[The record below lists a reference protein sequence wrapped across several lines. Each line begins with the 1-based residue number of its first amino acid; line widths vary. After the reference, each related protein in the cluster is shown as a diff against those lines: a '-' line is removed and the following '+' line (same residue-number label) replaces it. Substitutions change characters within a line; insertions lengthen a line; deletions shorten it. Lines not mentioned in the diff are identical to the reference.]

1 LGFGWPPFKKG
12 HPMPKGEIANSA
24 ASVAATPSSHASEAL
39 AFAFRKTAH
48 DAIGFIEIGEILTLR
63 RMIVRAPAP
72 KGAVLFLHGFPETLT
87 VWKNIATTLARDYD
101 VHAFD
106 WPGYGQSS
114 RPPFEQFSYAPKEYA
129 RVLKAYIDRAGIDRS
144 SLVIYATDIAAL
156 PALLLALD
164 EPTIARQIIVGDFAP
179 FDRPQYMWENLQN
192 LKAEPTASP
201 TRAYMNKTSDEILQ
215 NVHRRGLSPDEQFD
229 LPIDVQQDMARSW
242 SLDGITSADAFAR
255 YYSNFTRDQNFLE
268 TNLDRLKTPV
278 KVIWGEKDI
287 YIAREMGIEFA
298 GKIGA
303 KVDILPGIGHFP
315 HLQNPK
321 QTIEEIRTS
330 FR

>member
-1 LGFGWPPFKKG
+1 MSKDKTVN
-12 HPMPKGEIANSA
+12 AASA
-24 ASVAATPSSHASEAL
+24 AATLSSQAAEAFTAASREA
-39 AFAFRKTAH
+39 AQ
-48 DAIGFIEIGEILTLR
+48 DAVDFIEIDEVLTLR

-72 KGAVLFLHGFPETLT
+72 KGTVLLLHGFPETLT
-87 VWKNIATTLARDYD
+87 VWKNIATTLAHDYD

-114 RPPFEQFSYAPKEYA
+114 RPALERFSYAPKEYA
-129 RVLKAYIDRAGIDRS
+129 QVLKAYIERAGIDRS
-144 SLVIYATDIAAL
+144 TLVIYATDIGAL
-156 PALLLALD
+156 PVLLLALD
-164 EPTIARQIIVGDFAP
+164 EPTISRQIIVGDFAP
-179 FDRPQYMWENLQN
+179 FDRPHYMWENLQN

-215 NVHRRGLSPDEQFD
+215 NVHRRGLSPAEQFD
-229 LPIDVQQDMARSW
+229 LSADVQQDMTRSW
-242 SLDGITSADAFAR
+242 SLDGMTSADAFAH
-255 YYSNFTRDQNFLE
+255 YYANFTGDQHYLE
-268 TNLDRLKTPV
+268 ANLSRLKTPV

-303 KVDILPGIGHFP
+303 KVDILSGIGHFP
-315 HLQNPK
+315 HLQNPE
-321 QTIEEIRTS
+321 QTVEEIRAS

>member
-1 LGFGWPPFKKG
+1 MSKDKT
-12 HPMPKGEIANSA
+12 ANA
-24 ASVAATPSSHASEAL
+24 ASVAATPSSHTAE
-39 AFAFRKTAH
+39 AFASTQAAQ
-48 DAIGFIEIGEILTLR
+48 DTVDLIEIDEILTLR

-72 KGAVLFLHGFPETLT
+72 KGPVLFLHGFPETLT
-87 VWKNIATTLARDYD
+87 VWKEIATTLAHDYD

-114 RPPFEQFSYAPKEYA
+114 RPDLDRFSYAPRAYA
-129 RVLKAYIDRAGIDRS
+129 RVLKAYIERAGIDGS
-144 SLVIYATDIAAL
+144 KLVIYATDIAAL
-156 PALLLALD
+156 PALLLALE
-164 EPTIARQIIVGDFAP
+164 EPKIARQIIVGDFAP

-201 TRAYMNKTSDEILQ
+201 TRTYMNRTSDEILQ
-215 NVHRRGLSPDEQFD
+215 NVHRRGLSSSEQFD
-229 LPIDVQQDMARSW
+229 LPIEVQQDMSHSW
-242 SLDGITSADAFAR
+242 SLDDVTSADAFAH
-255 YYSNFTRDQNFLE
+255 YYANFTRDQHHLE
-268 TNLDRLKTPV
+268 ANLDRLKTPV

-287 YIAREMGIEFA
+287 YISSEMGIEFA

-303 KVDILPGIGHFP
+303 KVDVLPGIGHFP

-321 QTIEEIRTS
+321 QTVEEIYAS

>member
-1 LGFGWPPFKKG
+1 MSKDRT
-12 HPMPKGEIANSA
+12 ANA
-24 ASVAATPSSHASEAL
+24 ASVAATPSSHTDE
-39 AFAFRKTAH
+39 AFASASGEAAQ
-48 DAIGFIEIGEILTLR
+48 DAVDFIEINDLLTLR
-63 RMIVRAPAP
+63 RKVVRAPAP
-72 KGAVLFLHGFPETLT
+72 KGTVLFLHGFPETLM
-87 VWKNIATTLARDYD
+87 VWKGIATTLAHDYD

-114 RPPFEQFSYAPKEYA
+114 RPAFVRFSYAPKAYA
-129 RVLKAYIDRAGIDRS
+129 QVLKAYIERAGIDRS
-144 SLVIYATDIAAL
+144 KLVIYATDIAAL
-156 PALLLALD
+156 PVLLLALD

-215 NVHRRGLSPDEQFD
+215 NVHRRGLSPVEQFD
-229 LPIDVQQDMARSW
+229 LPIEVQQDMFHSW
-242 SLDGITSADAFAR
+242 SLDGVTSADAFAH
-255 YYSNFTRDQNFLE
+255 YYANFTRDQHHLE
-268 TNLDRLKTPV
+268 ANLDRLKTPV

-303 KVDILPGIGHFP
+303 KLDILPEIGHFP

-321 QTIEEIRTS
+321 HTVEEIIASSR
-330 FR
+330 

>member
-1 LGFGWPPFKKG
+1 MSKDKT
-12 HPMPKGEIANSA
+12 ANA
-24 ASVAATPSSHASEAL
+24 ASAAATPSSHTAE
-39 AFAFRKTAH
+39 AFASTQAAQ
-48 DAIGFIEIGEILTLR
+48 DTVDFIEIDEVLTLR

-72 KGAVLFLHGFPETLT
+72 KGPVLFLHGFPETLT
-87 VWKNIATTLARDYD
+87 VWKEIATTLAHDYD

-114 RPPFEQFSYAPKEYA
+114 RPDLDRFSYAPRAYA
-129 RVLKAYIDRAGIDRS
+129 RVLKAYIERAGIDGS
-144 SLVIYATDIAAL
+144 KLVIYATDIAAL
-156 PALLLALD
+156 PALLLALE
-164 EPTIARQIIVGDFAP
+164 EPKIARQIIVGDFAP

-201 TRAYMNKTSDEILQ
+201 TRTYMNRTSDEILQ
-215 NVHRRGLSPDEQFD
+215 NVHRRGLSSAEQFD
-229 LPIDVQQDMARSW
+229 LPIEVQQDMSHSW
-242 SLDGITSADAFAR
+242 SLDGVTSADAFAH
-255 YYSNFTRDQNFLE
+255 YYANFTRDQHHLE
-268 TNLDRLKTPV
+268 ANLDRLKTPV

-287 YIAREMGIEFA
+287 YISSEMGIEFA

-303 KVDILPGIGHFP
+303 KVDVLPGICHFP

-321 QTIEEIRTS
+321 QTVEEIYAS

>member
-1 LGFGWPPFKKG
+1 
-12 HPMPKGEIANSA
+12 M
-24 ASVAATPSSHASEAL
+24 V
-39 AFAFRKTAH
+39 
-48 DAIGFIEIGEILTLR
+48 
-63 RMIVRAPAP
+63 VRAPAP
-72 KGAVLFLHGFPETLT
+72 KGTVLFLHGFPETLT
-87 VWKNIATTLARDYD
+87 VWKDIATTLAHDYG

-114 RPPFEQFSYAPKEYA
+114 RPAFERFSYAPRAYA
-129 RVLKAYIDRAGIDRS
+129 QVLKAYIERAGIDRS
-144 SLVIYATDIAAL
+144 KLVIYATDIGAL
-156 PALLLALD
+156 PVLLLALD

-201 TRAYMNKTSDEILQ
+201 TRVYMNKTSDEILQ
-215 NVHRRGLSPDEQFD
+215 NVHRRGLSPAEQFD
-229 LPIDVQQDMARSW
+229 LPAHVQQDMTRSW
-242 SLDGITSADAFAR
+242 SLDGMTSADAFTL
-255 YYSNFTRDQNFLE
+255 YYANFTRDQHHLE
-268 TNLDRLKTPV
+268 ANLTRLKTPV

-303 KVDILPGIGHFP
+303 KVDVLPGIGHFP
-315 HLQNPK
+315 HLQNPE
-321 QTIEEIRTS
+321 QTVEEIRAS

>member
-1 LGFGWPPFKKG
+1 MSKDKT
-12 HPMPKGEIANSA
+12 ANA
-24 ASVAATPSSHASEAL
+24 ASAAATPFSHTSEA
-39 AFAFRKTAH
+39 FASTQAVQ
-48 DAIGFIEIGEILTLR
+48 DAADFIEIDQILTLR
-63 RMIVRAPAP
+63 RMIVRAHAP
-72 KGAVLFLHGFPETLT
+72 KGTVLFLHGFPETLM
-87 VWKNIATTLARDYD
+87 VWKGIATTLARDYD

-114 RPPFEQFSYAPKEYA
+114 RPDLNRFSYAPKEYA
-129 RVLKAYIDRAGIDRS
+129 RVLKAYIERAGIDRS
-144 SLVIYATDIAAL
+144 KLVIYATDIGAL
-156 PALLLALD
+156 PVLLLALD

-215 NVHRRGLSPDEQFD
+215 NVHRRGLSPAEQFD
-229 LPIDVQQDMARSW
+229 LRIDVQQDMIRSW
-242 SLDGITSADAFAR
+242 SRDGVTSADAFAH
-255 YYSNFTRDQNFLE
+255 YYANFTRDQHYLE
-268 TNLDRLKTPV
+268 ANLDRLKTPM

-298 GKIGA
+298 GKIGV
-303 KVDILPGIGHFP
+303 KLDVLPGTGHFP
-315 HLQNPK
+315 HLQNSK
-321 QTIEEIRTS
+321 QTVEEIRTS